1 MSWFETKSFSTYAK
15 SALLQAQ
22 KKIDQVLDIK
32 EEEIIGLNT
41 ASTKPVQKESDSFFS
56 PFLNP
61 EQAKPKIDESTSQEN
76 TDANSSVPSRL
87 TANES
92 STNSLTCES
101 FSTTPT
107 ISFVENNLSEVDL
120 EPAELDEKKNES
132 RSDSTAKTKRAGR
145 SSRTLAAANLTN
157 NSKAKSVK
165 QHELE
170 KIEKQNRV
178 KNYVNTDGGNSS
190 HTNPEDN
197 LETSDQVNSF
207 YKDDMLVSI
216 NSIPT
221 MLDEVLAKNE
231 DHKPLSDDNDL
242 IDSNKEEFKIVE
254 STHEAGLGAAG
265 VPSPTSTSSNISVDY
280 EPGRLID
287 MSKTNTTKHKKLNN
301 SMDFVNLFSKKFIL
315 FEK

>member
-32 EEEIIGLNT
+32 EEEIIGLNA
-41 ASTKPVQKESDSFFS
+41 ASKPVQSSKETDSFFS
-56 PFLNP
+56 TFLNP
-61 EQAKPKIDESTSQEN
+61 DQTKIKFDESTRSVESTSQEN
-76 TDANSSVPSRL
+76 NDANPLVPSRL

-92 STNSLTCES
+92 STNSLAGES

-107 ISFVENNLSEVDL
+107 ISFVENNLSECDL
-120 EPAELDEKKNES
+120 EPGEFDDKKTEYRSES
-132 RSDSTAKTKRAGR
+132 IVKTKRAGR
-145 SSRTLAAANLTN
+145 SSRTLASANLTN
-157 NSKAKSVK
+157 TSKAKSVK

-178 KNYVNTDGGNSS
+178 KNYVNTDGGNSI

-197 LETSDQVNSF
+197 LETTEQADSF

-231 DHKPLSDDNDL
+231 DNKPLSGDNDL
-242 IDSNKEEFKIVE
+242 TDSNKEIVA
-254 STHEAGLGAAG
+254 SSNEAGLGATG

-280 EPGRLID
+280 EPSRLNET
-287 MSKTNTTKHKKLNN
+287 SKNNATKHKKPND
-301 SMDFVNLFSKKFIL
+301 SIDFVNFF
-315 FEK
+315 FN